1 MTDDDMQMV
10 VEKIFGQQKT
20 KCTGFILRDN
30 ALTSIG
36 MKMFVDALL
45 ATRTKLKYLNLSNNP
60 NVGDVGIEHL
70 VYLLKKTRSITFLA
84 LSNTGITDRS
94 VRLLADLLCDV
105 DVDADND
112 SYCPHLEKLYLSFN
126 ESITDESME
135 ALLQILQ
142 QNRTLKLFSVQYC
155 SLFCQNDDSCP
166 VLYSFWLPL
175 SDGELLD
182 NELGKTSLTT
192 IQTEI
197 NNHDELS
204 LEDKTTTP
212 KPVSFAKVI

>member
-126 ESITDESME
+126 E
-135 ALLQILQ
+135 
-142 QNRTLKLFSVQYC
+142 
-155 SLFCQNDDSCP
+155 FCQNDDSCP